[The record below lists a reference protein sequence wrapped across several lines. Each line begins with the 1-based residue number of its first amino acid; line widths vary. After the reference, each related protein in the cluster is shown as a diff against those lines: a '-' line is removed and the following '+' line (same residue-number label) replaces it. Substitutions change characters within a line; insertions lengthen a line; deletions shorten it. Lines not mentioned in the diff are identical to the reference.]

1 MSEPLALSGIEHA
14 YGLKGKT
21 ALVTGG
27 GSGIGLAIAQCLFA
41 SGARV
46 IIAGRRE
53 DVLAKACD
61 DIGEGTAAEVLDVT
75 ALGSLKAFE
84 ARLAEKHGPIDVL
97 VNNAGNTLKKAFE
110 DSDMADFDAV
120 FDVHVR
126 GALELSRHVIRRQLG
141 HDGNGGGSSI
151 IFTSSMTAFIGQPM
165 VMGYTVAKTA
175 ISGVVRGLAAE
186 FSGRGIRING
196 VAPGWIDTDLY
207 RKATKGDLP
216 RQQKIKSRIPMDK
229 LGKPEDV
236 GWACAFLASPAAG
249 YITGQILLVDGGGA
263 TGF

>member
-1 MSEPLALSGIEHA
+1 MSNLESVYGLSG
-14 YGLKGKT
+14 KN

-27 GSGIGLAIAQCLFA
+27 GTGIGLAIASCLLQ

-53 DVLAKACD
+53 RVLRDACETLGGD
-61 DIGEGTAAEVLDVT
+61 SHGEVLDVT
-75 ALGSLKAFE
+75 QVESIPGFV
-84 ARLAEKHGPIDVL
+84 ARVAEQYGPIDIL
-97 VNNAGNTLKKAFE
+97 VNNAGNTLKKPFE
-110 DSDMADFDAV
+110 ESDMNDFDGI

-126 GALELSRHVIRRQLG
+126 GALELSRQVIRRQLEV
-141 HDGNGGGSSI
+141 GGGSV
-151 IFTSSMTAFIGQPM
+151 IFISSMTAYIGQPN
-165 VMGYTVAKTA
+165 VLGYTVSKTA
-175 ISGVVRGLAAE
+175 INGVIRGLSAE
-186 FSGRGIRING
+186 FAGRGVRING

-207 RKATKGDLP
+207 RKATAGDLP
-216 RQQKIKSRIPMDK
+216 RQQKILSRIPMNS

-249 YITGQILLVDGGGA
+249 YVTGQVLLVDGGGA